1 EPREFQRGHIPGARN
16 IPLSRLIHERDAVPA
31 GPVVLVC
38 RSGRRSM
45 RAAALLAG
53 RTPPPQVLEG
63 GMLAWAA
70 ANLLEAVE
78 QF

>member
-1 EPREFQRGHIPGARN
+1 M
-16 IPLSRLIHERDAVPA
+16 
-31 GPVVLVC
+31 LVC